1 MMAHLEKDVFGVFLM
16 LTCGYLFAAVAGI
29 AADALAAEDGIRRP
43 LPDLLFQ
50 ALPEIEDAGEAVN
63 DKAEL
68 AFLCVAAPVLLWRRK
83 LRLAA
88 RQIYVIQSA
97 LWVLRAPAFSV
108 PRLPNPYPKCRPVEG
123 LSLASPGKILELALG
138 VLRGTV
144 HTCADVMFSGHT
156 AGLTMILLVVLRH
169 APSAWPYFWS
179 HFLGTVLVMV
189 CSRFHYTT
197 DVYVGF
203 VVASFFCWW
212 YFERVDR
219 AMREARA
226 TPRRLGT
233 LSSFLVW
240 YEGDLHEGPGVHAKG

>member
-1 MMAHLEKDVFGVFLM
+1 M
-16 LTCGYLFAAVAGI
+16 
-29 AADALAAEDGIRRP
+29 
-43 LPDLLFQ
+43 
-50 ALPEIEDAGEAVN
+50 
-63 DKAEL
+63 
-68 AFLCVAAPVLLWRRK
+68 
-83 LRLAA
+83 
-88 RQIYVIQSA
+88 
-97 LWVLRAPAFSV
+97 
-108 PRLPNPYPKCRPVEG
+108 
-123 LSLASPGKILELALG
+123 ASPGKILELALG